1 MSKPRIRVK
10 GFENDWDSRQ
20 LGEISEKVS
29 EKNSAMAVTEVFT
42 NSASLGVIS
51 QRDYF
56 NHDIANQDN
65 IGGYQIVS
73 ENDFVYNPRVS
84 VTAPVG
90 PISRNRLGRKGVMSP
105 LYSIFRTHDINRA
118 FLEHY
123 FKTSYWYPFMRYNG
137 NTGARFDRFA
147 ISDANFFKMPI
158 PYPEPEEQTIIADT
172 IEDYS
177 TLLHKV
183 QDEITRF
190 NSLKICYLTR
200 LFPIGGGTEP
210 PMRMQGFT
218 DNWVEKTLKDC
229 FDERTERSS
238 DGELLSVT
246 INNGIV
252 KFSSLNRHDSSSA
265 DKSNYKVVHKG
276 DIVYNSMRMWQGAS
290 GCSDY
295 DGIVSPAYTVLI
307 PKEGIDSKFFA
318 CLFKNPEIIHLF
330 RINSQGLTSDTW
342 NLKYQAFS
350 KIKIRYPESI
360 MEQQKIAL
368 LFSEMN
374 TLIDL
379 HTQELDRLKSLHK
392 SFLDGMFVN
401 P

>member
-65 IGGYQIVS
+65 IGGYKIVS

-183 QDEITRF
+183 QGEITRL

>member
-172 IEDYS
+172 IADYS

-183 QDEITRF
+183 QGKITRL

-200 LFPIGGGTEP
+200 LFPIRGGY
-210 PMRMQGFT
+210 
-218 DNWVEKTLKDC
+218 
-229 FDERTERSS
+229 RTTYENAR
-238 DGELLSVT
+238 
-246 INNGIV
+246 
-252 KFSSLNRHDSSSA
+252 
-265 DKSNYKVVHKG
+265 
-276 DIVYNSMRMWQGAS
+276 
-290 GCSDY
+290 
-295 DGIVSPAYTVLI
+295 
-307 PKEGIDSKFFA
+307 
-318 CLFKNPEIIHLF
+318 IH
-330 RINSQGLTSDTW
+330 R
-342 NLKYQAFS
+342 
-350 KIKIRYPESI
+350 
-360 MEQQKIAL
+360 
-368 LFSEMN
+368 
-374 TLIDL
+374 
-379 HTQELDRLKSLHK
+379 
-392 SFLDGMFVN
+392 
-401 P
+401 

>member
-200 LFPIGGGTEP
+200 LFPIGGSTEP

>member
-1 MSKPRIRVK
+1 M
-10 GFENDWDSRQ
+10 
-20 LGEISEKVS
+20 L
-29 EKNSAMAVTEVFT
+29 
-42 NSASLGVIS
+42 
-51 QRDYF
+51 F
-56 NHDIANQDN
+56 NK
-65 IGGYQIVS
+65 IVS
-73 ENDFVYNPRVS
+73 YR
-84 VTAPVG
+84 
-90 PISRNRLGRKGVMSP
+90 
-105 LYSIFRTHDINRA
+105 
-118 FLEHY
+118 
-123 FKTSYWYPFMRYNG
+123 
-137 NTGARFDRFA
+137 
-147 ISDANFFKMPI
+147 
-158 PYPEPEEQTIIADT
+158 
-172 IEDYS
+172 
-177 TLLHKV
+177 
-183 QDEITRF
+183 
-190 NSLKICYLTR
+190 
-200 LFPIGGGTEP
+200 GGTEP